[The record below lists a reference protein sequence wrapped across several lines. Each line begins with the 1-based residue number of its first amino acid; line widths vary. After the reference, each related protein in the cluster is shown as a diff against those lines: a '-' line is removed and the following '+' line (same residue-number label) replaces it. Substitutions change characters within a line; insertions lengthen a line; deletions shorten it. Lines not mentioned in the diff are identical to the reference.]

1 MPRVGF
7 ALSPFGET
15 TSNRGGYGIY
25 YDWYGANLHDTTLR
39 LNGLA
44 QRDIL
49 INYIYDEQGN
59 LLNSVSPESR
69 PSNRTVAA
77 PDLEMPYVH
86 QASVGLQQQLPGD
99 VQFQATYQRI
109 LGRNQLRGRDINYGV
124 LTTDEFGRPVRVR
137 PDPQWNIVTQIESTG
152 ESERDSLTFQVRKQ
166 FRTEER
172 QWGFMN
178 LSYQLGEGRSNFGGA
193 TSLPSDSLNL
203 DLDWGPDGQD
213 VRHQFQV
220 QGVAMLP
227 YELRLQTRIQLRSAP
242 AYNMTTGRDD
252 NFDGVINDRPDGV
265 TRNSL
270 RGDATWHL
278 TNLSIQ
284 KTIGFGGPR
293 ADGGGGGAQ
302 RGGGPRGGGGFPGG
316 GRGGN
321 FGGNSRY
328 NVQLSLDVSNPLNRV
343 IRQGYTGNMLSP
355 FFGTATGVAQ
365 ARRVEFNT
373 SFRF

>member
-1 MPRVGF
+1 
-7 ALSPFGET
+7 
-15 TSNRGGYGIY
+15 
-25 YDWYGANLHDTTLR
+25 
-39 LNGLA
+39 
-44 QRDIL
+44 
-49 INYIYDEQGN
+49 
-59 LLNSVSPESR
+59 
-69 PSNRTVAA
+69 
-77 PDLEMPYVH
+77 
-86 QASVGLQQQLPGD
+86 
-99 VQFQATYQRI
+99 
-109 LGRNQLRGRDINYGV
+109 
-124 LTTDEFGRPVRVR
+124 VRVR

-213 VRHQFQV
+213 VRHQFQA